1 MKMYLQGD
9 MYGFVYVDDISDFL
23 QVLGSLLYT
32 VAWENNKYQLT
43 STCLDMAGPK
53 LKKKKF
59 IRVLA
64 VQILGFSV
72 SEVGLLEAVA

>member
-32 VAWENNKYQLT
+32 VA
-43 STCLDMAGPK
+43 
-53 LKKKKF
+53 
-59 IRVLA
+59 
-64 VQILGFSV
+64 
-72 SEVGLLEAVA
+72 